1 MGAAKPRTRSE
12 AAEFLR
18 RLRQLPPWLRERACS
33 TLLVQDLLVEDL
45 SNPYKCFAVLF
56 EGVLAVVLITVFRLQ
71 MDQFVVARD
80 NQEELSTW
88 YTYAVYGTAT
98 VRLMLEL
105 GRWIVAA
112 NLGEFQH
119 LVLFDL
125 TSWINAAALLLVI
138 TTSIVLYSSRA
149 DAELYSLG
157 TATTGMLWLSL
168 FGYLSSWWYGAS
180 IFFGGLSKVRTDDA
194 SASLL
199 LLRYHKRSP
208 LTRVWVLRSY
218 WVSWSGHSS
227 FSDRW
232 SLRFRKCFTLCC
244 KSIAKTLLAPQFAP

>member
-1 MGAAKPRTRSE
+1 
-12 AAEFLR
+12 
-18 RLRQLPPWLRERACS
+18 
-33 TLLVQDLLVEDL
+33 LLVEDL

-56 EGVLAVVLITVFRLQ
+56 EGVLAVALITVFRLQ
-71 MDQFVVARD
+71 MEQFVVARD

-98 VRLMLEL
+98 VRLMIEL
-105 GRWIVAA
+105 GRWIVAT

-125 TSWINAAALLLVI
+125 TSWINAAALFLVI
-138 TTSIVLYSSRA
+138 TTSILLYSSRA

-168 FGYLSSWWYGAS
+168 FGHLSTWWYGAS

-194 SASLL
+194 RVSLP
-199 LLRYHKRSP
+199 LLRHSAHSP
-208 LTRVWVLRSY
+208 LGPS
-218 WVSWSGHSS
+218 
-227 FSDRW
+227 
-232 SLRFRKCFTLCC
+232 
-244 KSIAKTLLAPQFAP
+244 